1 MTPCQPGILQPPPA
15 LARHLVFQLLPGAE
29 PRSVLLRLA
38 DSHLGNDG
46 VVGLGPSTVS
56 ALAAAIPGLRE
67 PTVLS
72 GPGAS
77 LPATPAALWCWLRGS
92 DRGQL
97 LHRGRQLVELLAS
110 SYRLDSIVDTFLYD
124 GGRDLTGYEDGTE
137 NPKGEAAELAA
148 LAAGQG
154 EGLDGGSFAALQL
167 WVHDLKRFEGFTA
180 EQRDALMGRR
190 RSDNE
195 ELTSAPTSAHVKR
208 AAQESYAPTA
218 FLLRRS
224 MPWAEGE
231 TAGLYFLAFG
241 RSFEAFEAIL
251 RRMYGSEDGIQDA
264 LFQYS
269 RPVATAYFWCPPTR
283 SGQLDLSRL
292 GI

>member
-1 MTPCQPGILQPPPA
+1 MTSSQPGILQPPPL

-38 DSHLGNDG
+38 DSRFGNDG

-56 ALAAAIPGLRE
+56 ALAAAIPGLHE
-67 PTVLS
+67 PAVLS

-77 LPATPAALWCWLRGS
+77 LPVTPAALWCWLRGD
-92 DRGQL
+92 DRGRL
-97 LHRGRQLVELLAS
+97 LHRGRQLVELLAP
-110 SYRLDSIVDTFLYD
+110 SYRVDSILDTFLYD

-137 NPKGEAAELAA
+137 NPKGDAAEVAA
-148 LAAGQG
+148 LVAGQG
-154 EGLDGGSFAALQL
+154 QGLDGGSFAALQL
-167 WVHDLKRFEGFTA
+167 WVHDLTRFEGFTA
-180 EQRDALMGRR
+180 EQRDALMGRS

-195 ELTSAPTSAHVKR
+195 ELASAPTTAHVKR
-208 AAQESYAPTA
+208 AAQESYAPAA

-224 MPWAEGE
+224 MPWVDGE
-231 TAGLYFLAFG
+231 TAGLNFLAFG

-251 RRMYGSEDGIQDA
+251 RRMYGAEDGIQDA

-269 RPVATAYFWCPPTR
+269 RPVSTAYFWCPPTR

>member
-1 MTPCQPGILQPPPA
+1 
-15 LARHLVFQLLPGAE
+15 
-29 PRSVLLRLA
+29 VLLRLA
-38 DSHLGNDG
+38 DSRLGNDS
-46 VVGLGPSTVS
+46 VFGLGPSTVS
-56 ALAAAIPGLRE
+56 SLGVAIPGLHE

-77 LPATPAALWCWLRGS
+77 LPVSPAALWCWLRGE

-97 LHRGRQLVELLAS
+97 LHRGRQLEALLAP
-110 SYRLDSIVDTFLYD
+110 SYRLESIRDTFLYD

-137 NPKGEAAELAA
+137 NPKGDAAEVAA
-148 LAAGQG
+148 FVAGQG
-154 EGLDGGSFAALQL
+154 EGLDGSSFAALQL
-167 WVHDLKRFEGFTA
+167 WLHDLQRFESFSA

-195 ELTSAPTSAHVKR
+195 ELASAPVTAHVKR
-208 AAQESYAPTA
+208 AAQESYTPTA

-224 MPWAEGE
+224 MPWVDGA

-241 RSFEAFEAIL
+241 RSFEAFEAIS
-251 RRMYGSEDGIQDA
+251 RRMFGAEDGIQDA

-269 RPVATAYFWCPPTR
+269 RPVSLAYFWCPPTR

-292 GI
+292 GF